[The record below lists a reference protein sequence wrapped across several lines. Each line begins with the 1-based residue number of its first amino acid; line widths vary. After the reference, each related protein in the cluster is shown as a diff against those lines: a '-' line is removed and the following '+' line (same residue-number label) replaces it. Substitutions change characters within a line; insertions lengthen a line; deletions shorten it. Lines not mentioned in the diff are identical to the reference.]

1 MILAL
6 AGGVGG
12 AKLAQGLA
20 AQLPPGKL
28 KIVVNTGD
36 DFVHLGMH
44 ISPDLDTV
52 MYWLAGINDAERGWG
67 VADETWNYM
76 SALRQAGGP
85 DWFQIGDRDLL
96 THRQRTRLLEQ
107 SDTLSQATRFL
118 CDRLGIAHAIVP
130 MSDQPVATIVHT
142 HDGALAFQDYF
153 VRRRCEP
160 VVTGIEF
167 DGAERAVPSPAFAE
181 AMADRNLR
189 AIVICP
195 SNPLLSIEPI
205 LALPTVREWLRHR
218 RVPAIAVSP
227 IVGGK
232 AIKGPAAKI
241 FQELGLEASA
251 AGIARHYRGLIDC
264 LVIDDV
270 DVDAVA
276 EIEAEGMDAA
286 VTSTVM
292 RNAEDRAA
300 LAEYVLGLVA
310 RVKVRA
316 HG

>member
-12 AKLAQGLA
+12 AKLVQGLA
-20 AQLPPGKL
+20 VLLPPERL

-36 DFVHLGMH
+36 DFVHRGMS

-67 VADETWNYM
+67 IAGDTWNYM
-76 SALRQAGGP
+76 SALRQAGGT
-85 DWFQIGDRDLL
+85 DWFQIGDRDFITHQQR
-96 THRQRTRLLEQ
+96 THRLQQ
-107 SDTLSQATRFL
+107 GDTLSEATRFL
-118 CDRLGIAHAIVP
+118 CDRLGVRHAIVP
-130 MSDQPVATIVHT
+130 MSDEPVATIVHT

-153 VRRRCEP
+153 VRRHCEP
-160 VVTGIEF
+160 VVTAIKFE
-167 DGAERAVPSPAFAE
+167 GAERAVPSPQFAE
-181 AMADRNLR
+181 AIADRNLE

-205 LALPTVREWLRHR
+205 LALPNVRAWLRHR

-251 AGIARHYRGLIDC
+251 AGIAKHYRGLIDC
-264 LVIDDV
+264 LVIDDI
-270 DVDAVA
+270 DIDAVPA
-276 EIEAEGMDAA
+276 IEAEGIDAA
-286 VTSTVM
+286 VTNTVM
-292 RNAEDRAA
+292 KNADDRAA
-300 LAEYVLGLVA
+300 LAAQVLGFA
-310 RVKVRA
+310 AAMKVRA
-316 HG
+316 HA